1 MRALTYSH
9 YGEPHVLSLSDDV
22 PVPKVG
28 PGCVLVKVHRAA
40 VNPVDW
46 KLMSGGLD
54 RLLDVVFPVVPGW
67 DVSGEVAALGPD
79 VPEFEVGDRVASYA
93 RKDVVH
99 GGTFAEYVAVPATSV
114 AHVPDGVGFDEAAAL
129 PLTGLTALRC
139 VETLGITAQDTVL
152 IHAASGGVGYIASQ
166 LAVATGATVIG
177 TASPRH
183 HDKLRAIGVTPVA
196 HGEGLTE
203 RIREVAPDGVSAAV
217 DLVGGVLGTTLAV
230 LVEGGRHVSVADPGV
245 EEHGGHWIWVRPDGP
260 RLAHLLDLAARGSL
274 RVDVDR
280 TFPLED
286 GAEALESSRSGAAQ
300 GKIVVTVAD

>member
-9 YGEPHVLSLSDDV
+9 YGEPRVLSLSDV

-46 KLMSGGLD
+46 KLMAGGVD
-54 RLLDVVFPVVPGW
+54 GLLDVVFPVVPGW
-67 DVSGEVAALGPD
+67 DVSGEIAALGPD

-93 RKDVVH
+93 RKDVVS

-114 AHVPDGVGFDEAAAL
+114 AHVPDGVALDVAAAL
-129 PLTGLTALRC
+129 SLTGLTALRC
-139 VETLGITAQDTVL
+139 VETLGVTGQDTVL

-183 HDKLRAIGVTPVA
+183 HDKLRAVGVTPLA
-196 HGEGLTE
+196 HGDGLTE
-203 RIREVAPDGVSAAV
+203 RIREVAPAGVSAV
-217 DLVGGVLGTTLAV
+217 LDLVGGVLGTTLAV
-230 LVEGGRHVSVADPGV
+230 LGEGGRHVSIADPAV
-245 EEHGGHWIWVRPDGP
+245 EEHGGQWIWVRPDGP
-260 RLAHLLDLAARGSL
+260 RLTHLLDLVAQGAL
-274 RVDVDR
+274 DVDVDR
-280 TFPLED
+280 TFPLES
-286 GAEALESSRSGAAQ
+286 GAEALELSRSGAAR
-300 GKIVVTVAD
+300 GKIVLTVTD